1 MRKPWAWPGP
11 LPDKETA
18 TLDSVNNTVN
28 TALALKDANVVQEVQ
43 ARLLK
48 KVLNSQADTI
58 ATLMQSVA
66 PMAIDSTLGS
76 RINTQA

>member
-1 MRKPWAWPGP
+1 M
-11 LPDKETA
+11 
-18 TLDSVNNTVN
+18 DSVNNTVN

-66 PMAIDSTLGS
+66 RTAIDSTLGS

>member
-1 MRKPWAWPGP
+1 M
-11 LPDKETA
+11 
-18 TLDSVNNTVN
+18 TLDSANNTVN

>member
-1 MRKPWAWPGP
+1 M
-11 LPDKETA
+11 
-18 TLDSVNNTVN
+18 DSANNTVN

>member
-1 MRKPWAWPGP
+1 M
-11 LPDKETA
+11 
-18 TLDSVNNTVN
+18 DSVNNTVN

-76 RINTQA
+76 SINTQA

>member
-1 MRKPWAWPGP
+1 
-11 LPDKETA
+11 
-18 TLDSVNNTVN
+18 LDSVNNTVN

>member
-1 MRKPWAWPGP
+1 M
-11 LPDKETA
+11 
-18 TLDSVNNTVN
+18 DSVNNTVN

-66 PMAIDSTLGS
+66 PVAIDSTLGS

>member
-1 MRKPWAWPGP
+1 M
-11 LPDKETA
+11 
-18 TLDSVNNTVN
+18 DSINNTVN
-28 TALALKDANVVQEVQ
+28 TALALKDANLVQEVQ
-43 ARLLK
+43 ANVLK

>member
-1 MRKPWAWPGP
+1 M
-11 LPDKETA
+11 
-18 TLDSVNNTVN
+18 DSVNNTVN

>member
-1 MRKPWAWPGP
+1 M
-11 LPDKETA
+11 
-18 TLDSVNNTVN
+18 DSINTTVN

-43 ARLLK
+43 ATVLK
-48 KVLNSQADTI
+48 KALNAKADTV

-76 RINTQA
+76 RINTHA

>member
-1 MRKPWAWPGP
+1 M
-11 LPDKETA
+11 

>member
-1 MRKPWAWPGP
+1 M
-11 LPDKETA
+11 
-18 TLDSVNNTVN
+18 DSVNNTVN

-48 KVLNSQADTI
+48 KLLNSQANTI

-66 PMAIDSTLGS
+66 PTAIDSTLGS